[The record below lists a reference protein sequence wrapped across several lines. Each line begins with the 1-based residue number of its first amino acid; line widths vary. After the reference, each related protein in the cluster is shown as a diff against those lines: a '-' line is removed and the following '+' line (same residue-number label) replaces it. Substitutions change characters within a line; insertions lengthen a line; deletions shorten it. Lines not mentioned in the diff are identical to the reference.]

1 MSFTLVILLVH
12 SGIFQRLQCGIAT
25 ERSRN
30 SCEEGA
36 FAVKTLKRLTK
47 CKTKKSCS
55 YSVFAFENMP
65 IFYKGIIYVNIVD
78 ILLFLIN
85 KNKYL

>member
-1 MSFTLVILLVH
+1 MSFTVIILLVL

-25 ERSRN
+25 DKNRN

-47 CKTKKSCS
+47 CKTITFFLLF
-55 YSVFAFENMP
+55 VFAFENMP
-65 IFYKGIIYVNIVD
+65 VFHNGIIYVNI
-78 ILLFLIN
+78 
-85 KNKYL
+85 